1 MKKIIMKIE
10 KDDIIFGITI
20 LILLSIWY
28 ITLIL
33 FKYPLLSIIFLWTAM
48 SVLSLLYIYVYRKRK
63 RNKKIMRI
71 RFFVTAIPLYPV
83 LIYYVYKLAIEK
95 NLPTGHVYLP
105 FFVVFSIL
113 ILNAILIYFYEI
125 RKTNKIFR

>member
-10 KDDIIFGITI
+10 KDDIIFGISI

-48 SVLSLLYIYVYRKRK
+48 SVLSVLYLYVYRIRK

-71 RFFVTAIPLYPV
+71 RFFVSAIPLYPV

-95 NLPTGHVYLP
+95 NLPTGQVYLP

-125 RKTNKIFR
+125 RKTI

>member
-10 KDDIIFGITI
+10 KDDIIFGISI
-20 LILLSIWY
+20 LILLLIWY

-48 SVLSLLYIYVYRKRK
+48 SVLSLIYLYIYRKRK

-71 RFFVTAIPLYPV
+71 RFFVSAIPLYPV
-83 LIYYVYKLAIEK
+83 LIYYVYRLVIEK
-95 NLPTGHVYLP
+95 NLPKEQVYLP

-125 RKTNKIFR
+125 KKTI